1 MPFVYR
7 PEVGG
12 LLMPLVFG
20 RLMAFA
26 FSEVTPP
33 DGPPVALKEALSFPG
48 MVEDVLRI
56 CAAPTALCYDDDFM
70 LSGSSL

>member
-1 MPFVYR
+1 
-7 PEVGG
+7 
-12 LLMPLVFG
+12 MPLLLG
-20 RLMAFA
+20 RLMAFT

-33 DGPPVALKEALSFPG
+33 AGPLVALKEALSFPG

-70 LSGSSL
+70 FSNSL